1 MRRMIMTAAVTASCL
16 LGGVSSMSNTARA
29 DDFGGS
35 LISMQRAVMIANG
48 IGLVSVNEIQ
58 FDDGKWDIEGRDPY
72 GRSLTVDI
80 DGRTGQIVR
89 VDRW

>member
-1 MRRMIMTAAVTASCL
+1 MRRLMMSAAVSASCL
-16 LGGVSSMSNTARA
+16 LGAISSMSNEARA

-35 LISMQRAVMIANG
+35 LISMQRAVAIANS